1 MLKEGDD
8 SVFFWC
14 VRVLRG
20 TDSLRS
26 GQRFDVL
33 FLDNFQPPPLDQSCL
48 HMGTCRAGGPSRVG
62 PIAQRSRMLPE
73 DWRLARLAI

>member
-1 MLKEGDD
+1 MTQ
-8 SVFFWC
+8 FFVWC

-33 FLDNFQPPPLDQSCL
+33 FLDNFQPPPLNQSCL
-48 HMGTCRAGGPSRVG
+48 HMGTCRAGGPSRVS
-62 PIAQRSRMLPE
+62 PIAQRSRMFPV